1 MNVKRAI
8 GIIFLALGIISI
20 FLASYVAGK
29 VSSESAAAQA
39 KIAKG
44 KSMFQGNPYS
54 EMVGGM
60 VAGSAESK
68 VSAEVAKYNQI
79 VMTMRIGGILLA
91 VVGAGMTFFCRG
103 KGK

>member
-8 GIIFLALGIISI
+8 GILLLALGIISI
-20 FLASYVAGK
+20 FLASYVAAQ

-44 KSMFQGNPYS
+44 KSLFQGNPYS
-54 EMVGGM
+54 EMVGGI
-60 VAGSAESK
+60 VAGSAENK

-79 VMTMRIGGILLA
+79 VMIMRVGGIFLA
-91 VVGAGMTFFCRG
+91 VVGAGMTFFC
-103 KGK
+103 KGKKR